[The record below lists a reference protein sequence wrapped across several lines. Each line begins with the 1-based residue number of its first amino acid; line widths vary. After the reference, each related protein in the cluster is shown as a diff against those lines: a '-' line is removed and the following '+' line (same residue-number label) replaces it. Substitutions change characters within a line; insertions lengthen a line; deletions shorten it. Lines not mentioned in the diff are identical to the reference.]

1 MANYSRK
8 MLEQVPDQFELSTI
22 LTPTISNLIQNYAPP
37 KTRTINGKSL
47 ENDIWLTAADVGA
60 RSNIWLPTPEEI
72 SAYRCISPDGVPGNF
87 VAFGLAGTKTLVDS
101 GRNYDTWLPAK
112 YLPANNEE
120 VLQVNASGTVN
131 SVQQSTLRQYAFEYS
146 ATKNYELGESFF
158 YGSGTELGL
167 YTTTVPHSA
176 ETFNASHNRL
186 ISKVGLSTDFMD
198 FTLTTPVSSSAYIL
212 TGTLQQ
218 QLQGLLNNIKNL
230 QDRVEW
236 LENNAVTTDNYSSPN
251 KTGLASGKVKLNVGT
266 TTIQPQTGYYIVRI
280 DPNEILS

>member
-8 MLEQVPDQFELSTI
+8 MLEQIPDQFELGTI

-60 RSNIWLPTPEEI
+60 RSNTWLPTPEEI
-72 SAYRCISPDGVPGNF
+72 SAYRCLSPAGVPGNF
-87 VAFGLAGTKTLVDS
+87 VAFGPAGSNALADS
-101 GRNYDTWLPAK
+101 GNNYSSFLPAK

-120 VLQVNASGTVN
+120 VLQVNNKGVVN
-131 SVQQSTLRQYAFEYS
+131 SVQQSTLRQYVFEYS
-146 ATKNYELGESFF
+146 NKKNYELGESFF

-167 YTTTVPHSA
+167 YTTVVPHAA
-176 ETFNASHNRL
+176 ETFSANHNKL
-186 ISKVGLSTDFMD
+186 ISKVGLSTSFMD

-230 QDRVEW
+230 QDRVTW
-236 LENNAVTTDNYSSPN
+236 LENNAVTTDNFSSPD

-266 TTIQPQTGYYIVRI
+266 STIQPQTGYYVVRI

>member
-8 MLEQVPDQFELSTI
+8 MLEQVPDQFELGTI

-47 ENDIWLTAADVGA
+47 ENDIVLTAADVGA
-60 RSNIWLPTPEEI
+60 RSNVWLPTPEEI
-72 SAYRCISPDGVPGNF
+72 EAYRYTSPHGVAGNY
-87 VAFGLAGTKTLVDS
+87 VMFGPTGSRTLADS
-101 GRNYDTWLPAK
+101 GKNYESFLPAK

-131 SVQQSTLRQYAFEYS
+131 SVAQNSLRQYVFEYS
-146 ATKNYELGESFF
+146 ATKNYEAGESFF
-158 YGSGTELGL
+158 YGNGTELGI
-167 YTTTVPHSA
+167 YVTTVPHSG
-176 ETFNASHNRL
+176 ETFNASHNKL
-186 ISKVGLSTDFMD
+186 VSKVGLSTNFIDFS
-198 FTLTTPVSSSAYIL
+198 LTTPVNNASYVL

-236 LENNAVTTDNYSSPN
+236 LENNAVTTDNYSNPG

-266 TTIQPQTGYYIVRI
+266 NTIQPQSGYYIVRI